1 MALDPLDRKAD
12 QFGLVGSDHH
22 HRRGYRLVAN
32 GSI

>member
-22 HRRGYRLVAN
+22 RRGYRLVAN